1 MQNNLFLHLHNDA
14 NLVFPLVAHAQE
26 KRANPVSWFWVY
38 ADSEKLDSKTKQKI
52 FSTKKK
58 AFQKMKARP
67 CSSTWKIKNAV
78 SEKLKEPD
86 GLRNDRPA
94 N

>member
-38 ADSEKLDSKTKQKI
+38 ADSEKLDSKTKQKNI
-52 FSTKKK
+52 LNEKESV
-58 AFQKMKARP
+58 P
-67 CSSTWKIKNAV
+67 ENESSSV
-78 SEKLKEPD
+78 Q
-86 GLRNDRPA
+86 
-94 N
+94 